1 MRPFSFGAFTFYVVA
16 MGSLGIAAT
25 GTSAP
30 VAAQSSDY
38 EQWKQTQQ
46 QQKKEFYQA
55 YLSNY
60 KAFKQRLE
68 QHWGEQAELPS
79 QEKFVDYSENL
90 DEKVVID
97 YELGE
102 IRIEMLVD
110 AESEPDEDAVQ
121 RTLSRLETQSVG
133 DTLAQAELTS
143 GMRIVNDRK
152 VLSTFAPEV
161 SVADLA
167 ATAVAEEEALVVPPK
182 NLSEPAATDV
192 EQPKSAV
199 EKRIKRYRI
208 KISGD
213 DIYQRRAQAY
223 ASSIGAYASE
233 YDVTPELVFAITQT
247 ESSFNPLAQSP
258 IPAFGLMQIV
268 PSSAGLDVNRLV
280 FDIPGMPSES
290 TLFDADQNIRM
301 GTAYIHLL
309 QSRYLKQIT
318 DPQSRLYC
326 VIAAYNTGAG
336 NVASVF
342 HPQGRKQ
349 VAGAVSVINS
359 LSADE
364 VYQRL
369 VNELPYQE
377 TRHYLQKV
385 TSVLP
390 NYQASAQ

>member
-30 VAAQSSDY
+30 VAAQANDY

-46 QQKKEFYQA
+46 QQKQEFYQA

-60 KAFKQRLE
+60 QAFKQRLE

-110 AESEPDEDAVQ
+110 PQSEPDENMVQ

-167 ATAVAEEEALVVPPK
+167 ATAVAEEEALVVPPQT
-182 NLSEPAATDV
+182 LSEPTANEV

-223 ASSIGAYASE
+223 ASSISAYASE

-280 FDIPGMPSES
+280 FDVPGMPSES

-309 QSRYLKQIT
+309 QSRYLRAIT

-342 HPQGRKQ
+342 HPQGSKQ

-390 NYQASAQ
+390 NYRASAQ

>member
-1 MRPFSFGAFTFYVVA
+1 MRQLPFGAFTFYVVA
-16 MGSLGIAAT
+16 IGLAGMAAA
-25 GTSAP
+25 GAPAP
-30 VAAQSSDY
+30 VAAQSNDY

-46 QQKKEFYQA
+46 QQKEAFYQN

-60 KAFKQRLE
+60 QAFKQRLE
-68 QHWGEQAELPS
+68 QHWGDKAELPS
-79 QEKFVDYSENL
+79 QQKFVDYSEDL

-110 AESEPDEDAVQ
+110 ADAEPDQDMLQ
-121 RTLSRLETQSVG
+121 RTLTRLDAQSVS
-133 DTLAQAELTS
+133 DTLQEAELTT

-161 SVADLA
+161 SVAALA
-167 ATAVAEEEALVVPPK
+167 AAAVEEQETATVPPK
-182 NLSEPAATDV
+182 TTPEAVTKTD
-192 EQPKSAV
+192 PKSAV

-223 ASSIGAYASE
+223 ANTISVHSSE
-233 YDVTPELVFAITQT
+233 FDVTPELVFAITQT

-280 FDIPGMPSES
+280 FDVPGMPSES

-349 VAGAVSVINS
+349 VAGAVSVINQ
-359 LSADE
+359 LSPDE

-369 VNELPYQE
+369 VNELPYHE
-377 TRHYLQKV
+377 TRQYLQKV

-390 NYQASAQ
+390 NYQAAAQ

>member
-1 MRPFSFGAFTFYVVA
+1 MRQFPFGAFTFYVVA
-16 MGSLGIAAT
+16 IGLAGMAAA
-25 GTSAP
+25 GAP
-30 VAAQSSDY
+30 ASVAAQSNDY

-46 QQKKEFYQA
+46 QQKEEFYKS

-60 KAFKQRLE
+60 QAFKQRLE
-68 QHWGEQAELPS
+68 QHWGDKAELPS
-79 QEKFVDYSENL
+79 QQKFVDYSDNL

-102 IRIEMLVD
+102 IRIEMLVAAD
-110 AESEPDEDAVQ
+110 AEPDQDMLQ
-121 RTLSRLETQSVG
+121 RTLTRLDTQSVS
-133 DTLAQAELTS
+133 DTLQEAELTA

-161 SVADLA
+161 PVATLA
-167 ATAVAEEEALVVPPK
+167 AAAVAEEETAMVPPK
-182 NLSEPAATDV
+182 TTPEAVAKTQDEPA
-192 EQPKSAV
+192 SAV

-223 ASSIGAYASE
+223 ASTISTHSSE
-233 YDVTPELVFAITQT
+233 FDVTPELVFAITQT

-349 VAGAVSVINS
+349 VAGAISVINQ
-359 LSADE
+359 LSPDE

-369 VNELPYQE
+369 VNELPYHE
-377 TRHYLQKV
+377 TRQYLQKV

-390 NYQASAQ
+390 NYQAAAQ